1 MLRSGKRLPAILFIL
16 ALCLTMAPMALAQT
30 GMMSGATGHMGA
42 GSTGPGHM
50 GQAGSGHMGQGQSG
64 AHHGKLSVK
73 VRGTVVDV
81 DPVARTLTVDVTR
94 ACRAERDL
102 VGQQVT
108 FTVDPNAVVRL
119 MGFGR
124 GTLDDILPDDVVRV
138 MGRVE
143 NNEYVAYRIMV
154 Y

>member
-1 MLRSGKRLPAILFIL
+1 
-16 ALCLTMAPMALAQT
+16 MALAQT
-30 GMMSGATGHMGA
+30 GMMSGGTGHMGA
-42 GSTGPGHM
+42 GSTGLGHM
-50 GQAGSGHMGQGQSG
+50 GQDGNGHMGQGQNG

-81 DPVARTLTVDVTR
+81 NLATSELTVDVTR
-94 ACRAERDL
+94 ACRVERDL
-102 VGQQVT
+102 IGQQVT
-108 FTVDPNAVVRL
+108 FKVDPKAIVRL

-124 GTLDDILPDDVVRV
+124 GTLDDILPEDVVKV

>member
-1 MLRSGKRLPAILFIL
+1 
-16 ALCLTMAPMALAQT
+16 
-30 GMMSGATGHMGA
+30 
-42 GSTGPGHM
+42 M
-50 GQAGSGHMGQGQSG
+50 GQAGNGHMGQGQSG
-64 AHHGKLSVK
+64 GLHGKLSVK

-81 DPVARTLTVDVTR
+81 DSAGRTLTVDVTR

-108 FTVDPNAVVRL
+108 FTVDPKAIVRL

-124 GTLDDILPDDVVRV
+124 GTLDDILPDDVVKI
-138 MGRVE
+138 MGRVV

-154 Y
+154 H